1 MYVMPQ
7 TRLGKW
13 SLGLLLAV
21 VLYPLYWSV
30 TMLIP
35 DSMRGLQIAVGLLV
49 ATLALASLVLAG
61 IAIVRQKDRSILLY
75 VIAGITLLMVLIFA
89 IGEFFGE
96 GH

>member
-35 DSMRGLQIAVGLLV
+35 ASMRGLQIAVGLLV
-49 ATLALASLVLAG
+49 ATLAVASLVLAG

-75 VIAGITLLMVLIFA
+75 VIAGITLLMVLTFT